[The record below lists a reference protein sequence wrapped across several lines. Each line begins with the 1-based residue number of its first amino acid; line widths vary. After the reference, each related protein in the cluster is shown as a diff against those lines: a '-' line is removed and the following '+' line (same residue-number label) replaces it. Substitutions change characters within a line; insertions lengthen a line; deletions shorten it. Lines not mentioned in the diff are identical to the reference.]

1 MQLRSINVPDDI
13 IVFPWSIKFMFSSL
27 HNSFSSL
34 FTAIAFLRWWSFL
47 AVKFDMDTSHAW
59 FFTDVANSIISLAIS
74 SDFFLLVNHLYLCV
88 VLFDLDL
95 FSMSALHSYP
105 CILSLLLGMTL
116 HRPLHFPVAE
126 RVHGPRI
133 AILAMLHVSFSE
145 IQMPYT
151 ASVFSVLIVLEF
163 ISLLLLASLFFKI
176 DSSSNSSLALL
187 VLSVSFLVGNWFVV
201 C

>member
-1 MQLRSINVPDDI
+1 
-13 IVFPWSIKFMFSSL
+13 
-27 HNSFSSL
+27 
-34 FTAIAFLRWWSFL
+34 
-47 AVKFDMDTSHAW
+47 
-59 FFTDVANSIISLAIS
+59 
-74 SDFFLLVNHLYLCV
+74 
-88 VLFDLDL
+88 
-95 FSMSALHSYP
+95 
-105 CILSLLLGMTL
+105 MTL

-126 RVHGPRI
+126 RVHDPRI